1 MMMILS
7 NVDDIA
13 NDDDDDLDDSYDGN
27 KQARTCAAPPSSVHS
42 VCSPPFTLHRNIALG
57 IATTTA
63 SLAHCCTI
71 FLKSSGYRHRNPN
84 INSREII
91 WLGNQLLHPS
101 QGEVSRFEIVPEMFL
116 FCFGLELPLLSKVN
130 CRVLSS
136 TSKAFVWLLLAG
148 CDP

>member
-1 MMMILS
+1 MILS
-7 NVDDIA
+7 
-13 NDDDDDLDDSYDGN
+13 NDDDDDLDDGYDGN

-84 INSREII
+84 INIREII
-91 WLGNQLLHPS
+91 WLGNQLSPNWHMPDRSVCVKYEFPLYPIFAADCFY
-101 QGEVSRFEIVPEMFL
+101 SRDFHTEGA
-116 FCFGLELPLLSKVN
+116 CFMLY
-130 CRVLSS
+130 
-136 TSKAFVWLLLAG
+136 
-148 CDP
+148 